1 MLCVI
6 RPDGKEDLK
15 LIDFGMAR
23 VLEPGK
29 TVKVACGTPEF
40 VGESASCKIKDP
52 FSSPEKCENAVQ
64 LFLRLDLPFTL
75 VHPENGTSRKCSSTR

>member
-1 MLCVI
+1 MI

-23 VLEPGK
+23 VLEKGK

-40 VGESASCKIKDP
+40 VGKLTSCFKKIVNIAKEL
-52 FSSPEKCENAVQ
+52 SLGHN
-64 LFLRLDLPFTL
+64 
-75 VHPENGTSRKCSSTR
+75 

>member
-1 MLCVI
+1 MI

-40 VGESASCKIKDP
+40 VGESASCEIKDP
-52 FSSPEKCENAVQ
+52 FTTPEKIDNVVFFYVKTYRSQQSIAKTEIFINALQTVG
-64 LFLRLDLPFTL
+64 
-75 VHPENGTSRKCSSTR
+75 N

>member
-40 VGESASCKIKDP
+40 VGKSCKIKD
-52 FSSPEKCENAVQ
+52 FS
-64 LFLRLDLPFTL
+64 FLRQRNLKTQLYFY
-75 VHPENGTSRKCSSTR
+75 G

>member
-40 VGESASCKIKDP
+40 VGESASCKINDP
-52 FSSPEKCENAVQ
+52 SALRREIENTTF
-64 LFLRLDLPFTL
+64 FLRLGLPSTL
-75 VHPENGTSRKCSSTR
+75 ICHEN

>member
-40 VGESASCKIKDP
+40 VGESCEIKDP
-52 FSSPEKCENAVQ
+52 SS
-64 LFLRLDLPFTL
+64 LRRRNLKTYLYFYGHAYRP
-75 VHPENGTSRKCSSTR
+75 H

>member
-40 VGESASCKIKDP
+40 VGESAICKVKDS
-52 FSSPEKCENAVQ
+52 FTTPEEFENAV

-75 VHPENGTSRKCSSTR
+75 VHRENGTFRKRS

>member
-1 MLCVI
+1 MI

-40 VGESASCKIKDP
+40 VGKLASCKVKHKL
-52 FSSPEKCENAVQ
+52 SYCKYCC
-64 LFLRLDLPFTL
+64 RL
-75 VHPENGTSRKCSSTR
+75 NGKV

>member
-29 TVKVACGTPEF
+29 NVKVACGTPEF
-40 VGESASCKIKDP
+40 VGK
-52 FSSPEKCENAVQ
+52 
-64 LFLRLDLPFTL
+64 
-75 VHPENGTSRKCSSTR
+75 STMYVIN

>member
-40 VGESASCKIKDP
+40 VGESASCKIKTVHTTR
-52 FSSPEKCENAVQ
+52 EI
-64 LFLRLDLPFTL
+64 LFPRLG
-75 VHPENGTSRKCSSTR
+75 H

>member
-1 MLCVI
+1 MI

-29 TVKVACGTPEF
+29 TYKVACGTPEF
-40 VGESASCKIKDP
+40 VGKK
-52 FSSPEKCENAVQ
+52 K
-64 LFLRLDLPFTL
+64 LFLFETCERA
-75 VHPENGTSRKCSSTR
+75 

>member
-1 MLCVI
+1 MI

-40 VGESASCKIKDP
+40 VGESASCEIKDP
-52 FSSPEKCENAVQ
+52 FTTPEKFDNVVYFYVKTYRSQQSIAKTEIFINALQTVG
-64 LFLRLDLPFTL
+64 
-75 VHPENGTSRKCSSTR
+75 N

>member
-40 VGESASCKIKDP
+40 VGGLASCKIKDP
-52 FSSPEKCENAVQ
+52 STLRWRNLKTQ
-64 LFLRLDLPFTL
+64 LCFY
-75 VHPENGTSRKCSSTR
+75 G

>member
-1 MLCVI
+1 VLCVI

-40 VGESASCKIKDP
+40 VGESASCNVKDP
-52 FSSPEKCENAVQ
+52 
-64 LFLRLDLPFTL
+64 
-75 VHPENGTSRKCSSTR
+75 STPCRRN

>member
-23 VLEPGK
+23 LLERGK
-29 TVKVACGTPEF
+29 TYKVACGTPEF
-40 VGESASCKIKDP
+40 VGELLTVSQQSI
-52 FSSPEKCENAVQ
+52 SQ
-64 LFLRLDLPFTL
+64 
-75 VHPENGTSRKCSSTR
+75 

>member
-23 VLEPGK
+23 VLEKGK
-29 TVKVACGTPEF
+29 TYKVACGTPEF
-40 VGESASCKIKDP
+40 VGEFERKTC
-52 FSSPEKCENAVQ
+52 CE
-64 LFLRLDLPFTL
+64 
-75 VHPENGTSRKCSSTR
+75 CSF

>member
-1 MLCVI
+1 MI

-40 VGESASCKIKDP
+40 VGESECCKMDP
-52 FSSPEKCENAVQ
+52 FTAPQKFENAV

-75 VHPENGTSRKCSSTR
+75 VHRENGTFRKRS

>member
-40 VGESASCKIKDP
+40 VGKK
-52 FSSPEKCENAVQ
+52 
-64 LFLRLDLPFTL
+64 
-75 VHPENGTSRKCSSTR
+75 TRHLQA